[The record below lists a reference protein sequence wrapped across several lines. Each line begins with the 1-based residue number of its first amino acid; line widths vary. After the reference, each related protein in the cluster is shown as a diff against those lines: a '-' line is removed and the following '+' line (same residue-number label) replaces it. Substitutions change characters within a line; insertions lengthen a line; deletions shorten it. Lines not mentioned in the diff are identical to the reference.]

1 MQWEIAVLTRL
12 GEVRVETVVIM
23 KTPIG
28 YKSSRE
34 ASHHPVYMGNYLAI
48 SHMCY
53 PNPPGRWVAIGLLVV
68 VCGARNAVVI
78 GRVHYIM
85 THQGGKLDVN
95 MY

>member
-1 MQWEIAVLTRL
+1 MLTRL

-34 ASHHPVYMGNYLAI
+34 ASNHPVYMGNYLAI

-53 PNPPGRWVAIGLLVV
+53 PNRPGR
-68 VCGARNAVVI
+68 
-78 GRVHYIM
+78 
-85 THQGGKLDVN
+85 
-95 MY
+95 